1 MSPAIDQAFSF
12 SDDLLCSAKC
22 PCKMSKHHP
31 LYKDA
36 MLNSSYFIDQN
47 SGAKNIF
54 ECKSFNWQEKI
65 REDEQ

>member
-1 MSPAIDQAFSF
+1 
-12 SDDLLCSAKC
+12 
-22 PCKMSKHHP
+22 MSKYHP

-47 SGAKNIF
+47 GGAKNIF

-65 REDEQ
+65 REDE